1 MKELLRAAF
10 QRLIAEVQTKT
21 HRYLYEQFNIA
32 NRLTGLIGPR
42 GVGKTTLMLQY
53 IKEHLLAQNNVF
65 YFSADHIYFNSAS
78 ILEFVEDLYQ
88 TEGIDTFF
96 IDEIHKYANWN
107 QELKN
112 IYDAFP
118 SIKVIFSGSSSID
131 IVKGSYDLSRRA
143 QLFHLHGMSFRE
155 YLNFSH
161 NTSFKPVSYNVLM
174 ESYQSYSREVA
185 NTPKILGYFRDYL
198 AYGYYPFVFEDK
210 LSYYDKILMVIE
222 KTINEDIANFYNL
235 KTPNLVLFKK
245 ILNFLATI
253 PPGQISMHKLA
264 QNLKVDD
271 KTAAH
276 YVTILQEAGLVR
288 LVHTSAGGSKL
299 LRKPEKMFINNTT
312 LLAVLNCHLAPAV
325 SEGTMRELF
334 FLQSLTNSGVDVYYS
349 KCGDFM
355 VNDMLFEIG
364 GKNKDFAQLHGV
376 SEQAF
381 LVKDGITAAGKNIIP
396 LLCFG
401 FLY

>member
-1 MKELLRAAF
+1 MKDLLRATF
-10 QRLIAEVQTKT
+10 QRLLEAVQTKT
-21 HRYLYEQFNIA
+21 HRYLYDQFNIS

-53 IKEHLLAQNNVF
+53 IKEHLLANDKVF
-65 YFSADHIYFNSAS
+65 YFSADHIYFNSVS
-78 ILEFVEDLYQ
+78 ILEFVGELYQ
-88 TEGIDTFF
+88 LDGIDTFF

-112 IYDAFP
+112 IYDGFP
-118 SIKVIFSGSSSID
+118 SIKIVFSGSSSID

-143 QLFHLHGMSFRE
+143 KLFHLHGMSFRE

-161 NTSFKPVSYNVLM
+161 HTAFEPISFDTLIEDYQAYSIKLATIPKVL
-174 ESYQSYSREVA
+174 
-185 NTPKILGYFRDYL
+185 GCFRDYL
-198 AYGYYPFVFEDK
+198 AYGYYPFVFEDR

-253 PPGQISMHKLA
+253 PPGQVSTHKLA
-264 QNLKVDD
+264 QNLKIDD
-271 KTAAH
+271 KTVAN
-276 YVTILQEAGLVR
+276 YVMILQEAGLVR
-288 LVHTSAGGSKL
+288 LVYVNAGGSKL

-312 LLAVLNCHLAPAV
+312 LLTALNSYLAPNAV
-325 SEGTMRELF
+325 EGTVRELF
-334 FLQSLTNSGVDVYYS
+334 FLQSLADSGVDVYYGGR
-349 KCGDFM
+349 GDFL
-355 VNDMLFEIG
+355 VNDVIFEIG

-376 SEQAF
+376 SERAF
-381 LVKDGITAAGKNIIP
+381 LVKDGITVAGKDVIP